1 MREYFT
7 DGRYK
12 VYGFPEKIG
21 GFSEKSG
28 DKDIT
33 RLVVAYLR
41 VSTGKQGKSGLGIEA
56 QREAVARFA
65 EAEGLVVAFEY
76 VEVETG
82 KGSDALDLRP
92 QLRLALDKARK
103 LRCPIVVAKLDRLSR
118 DVAFIAGLMAQR
130 VPFVAAELGPD
141 IDPFILHIYAA
152 LAEKERAM
160 ISARTKEALARAKAR
175 GVRLGNPRLHEV
187 RGKAVESAR
196 AAADRF
202 AANALPL
209 IQPLRAEGKSLREIA
224 MVLDE
229 RGVPTARGGT
239 SAATQIAEILKRG

>member
-1 MREYFT
+1 M
-7 DGRYK
+7 
-12 VYGFPEKIG
+12 YGLPEKRV
-21 GFSEKSG
+21 
-28 DKDIT
+28 DNDMT
-33 RLVVAYLR
+33 RPVVAYVR
-41 VSTGKQGKSGLGIEA
+41 VSTSKQGKSGLGVEA
-56 QREAVARFA
+56 QHEAIARFA
-65 EAEGLVVAFEY
+65 QAEGLVVASEH

-82 KGSDALDLRP
+82 KGTDALDLRP
-92 QLRLALDKARK
+92 QLRLALDRAHK

-130 VPFVAAELGPD
+130 VPFVVAELGPD
-141 IDPFILHIYAA
+141 IDPFTLHIYAA

-160 ISARTKEALARAKAR
+160 ISARTKEALAQAKAK

-187 RGKAVESAR
+187 RAKGSESTK

-202 AANALPL
+202 AANVLPL

-224 MVLDE
+224 KALNA

-239 SAATQIAEILKRG
+239 WAATQVADMLKRAK